1 MGTSTFK
8 DTVGLVLITEVGGF
22 DYSREDLELLFDIQ
36 FSLKIPIFK
45 EVTIKLAIL
54 CYVSLNSKTQKKRLR
69 VKEY

>member
-22 DYSREDLELLFDIQ
+22 DYSWEDLELLFDIQ
-36 FSLKIPIFK
+36 FSLKIQIFK

-54 CYVSLNSKTQKKRLR
+54 CCVSLSSKSQKKRLR